1 MEENRNTSRNVDI
14 EDLTSKQ
21 YDELPSKITG
31 TIFVDQECYNRSDI
45 STITDTTPVDRGC
58 YDRIFYQVSELL
70 VEKKRK
76 FVVGGR

>member
-1 MEENRNTSRNVDI
+1 MEENWNTSQNIDI

-21 YDELPSKITG
+21 YDELPSKMTG
-31 TIFVDQECYNRSDI
+31 TIFVDQEWYNRSDI

-76 FVVGGR
+76 LVLGGR